1 VVGAK
6 AEWLAYDITGRL
18 LGRGTFDGTMPQRL
32 PVSLDT
38 KPKSA
43 YLVEVRGI
51 VKKYVTKVAV
61 N

>member
-1 VVGAK
+1 VGAQ
-6 AEWLAYDITGRL
+6 AQWLVYDMTGRV
-18 LGRGTFDGTMPQRL
+18 LGRGTFDGTISQRL
-32 PVSLDT
+32 PISLDA
-38 KPKSA
+38 KPKTA

>member
-1 VVGAK
+1 M
-6 AEWLAYDITGRL
+6 TGRV
-18 LGRGTFDGTMPQRL
+18 LGRGTFDGTISQRL
-32 PVSLDT
+32 PISLDA
-38 KPKSA
+38 KPKTA